1 MNEEKLR
8 KNMSRTGVVF
18 ITALFCCFLWGSA
31 APCIKIGYGIFG
43 IGGQDS
49 MTQIVFAGIRF
60 AIAGLLVILLGS
72 LLQKRALRPA
82 AASWPMVLK
91 LAMVQ
96 TVAQYI
102 FFYIGVAHTTG
113 VKSSIIV
120 ASNVFL
126 SIFVA
131 AMCFRMEKLNMKK
144 VVGCLIGFGG
154 VVLINLNGGG
164 IDMNFS
170 VQGEGFVFFSALSYA
185 FSSGMIKKYSA
196 AEDTVTLSGY
206 QFLCGGLFLTAA
218 GLAGGGRVDLTAAS
232 LGGYGLLLYLAFI
245 SAAAYTLWGL
255 LLKYNPVARVA
266 VFGFMNPMF
275 GVLLSALL
283 LGESSQAFGLTG
295 LAALV
300 LVCAGILVVNSGGG
314 KEGGERSGQAVSNKI
329 QDQ

>member
-8 KNMSRTGVVF
+8 KNMGRAGVVF
-18 ITALFCCFLWGSA
+18 FTALFCCFLWGSA

-43 IGGQDS
+43 IGEQDS
-49 MTQIVFAGIRF
+49 MAQIVFAGIRF
-60 AIAGLLVILLGS
+60 TMAGLLVILLGS
-72 LLQKRALRPA
+72 LLQKKALKPA
-82 AASWPMVLK
+82 KASWPMVLK

-102 FFYIGVAHTTG
+102 FFYIGVAHTSG

-131 AMCFRMEKLNMKK
+131 AVCFGMEKLNAKK
-144 VVGCLIGFGG
+144 VAGCLIGFAG
-154 VVLINLNGGG
+154 VVLINLSGGG

-170 VQGEGFVFFSALSYA
+170 LQGEGFVFLSALSYA
-185 FSSGMIKKYSA
+185 FSSAMIKRYSA

-206 QFLCGGLFLTAA
+206 QFLCGGLLLTAA
-218 GLAGGGRVDLTAAS
+218 GLLCGGRVELTAAS
-232 LGGYGLLLYLAFI
+232 LGGYGLLVYLAFI

-266 VFGFMNPMF
+266 VYGFMNPMC

-300 LVCAGILVVNSGGG
+300 LVCAGILVVNGGG
-314 KEGGERSGQAVSNKI
+314 GRAGREGNA
-329 QDQ
+329 